1 MVLEASIIVS
11 ICTCIVISA
20 GSFGTLAIAYL
31 THRRNADLTRR
42 TESEQGDH
50 PRRTG
55 LQKGADEIEMEDI
68 PKSSRKQ
75 QSRPHEGEDGAGNTE
90 GQSSQEEQSYSH
102 EGGDGAG
109 NTEGQSSQ
117 EEQSRPPGDKY
128 PAKFIYLKSTSRR
141 SRILPTPYPTEHWV
155 PTDVT
160 DTGNVP

>member
-90 GQSSQEEQSYSH
+90 GQSSQEQQSYSH

-117 EEQSRPPGDKY
+117 EEQSRPPGDKDCV
-128 PAKFIYLKSTSRR
+128 KFI
-141 SRILPTPYPTEHWV
+141 
-155 PTDVT
+155 
-160 DTGNVP
+160 